1 MVDASNGQLTVNRQ
15 VPAEAILNA
24 LSLDRGGRLIIAA
37 GLVSGALAS
46 YRINGDTGELT
57 PLEMYPVSRRP
68 VGVLITD
75 LGDQH

>member
-1 MVDASNGQLTVNRQ
+1 MQ
-15 VPAEAILNA
+15 VPTEAILNA
-24 LSLDRGGRLIIAA
+24 LSLDPDGKFTFAA
-37 GLVSGALAS
+37 DSGSGALAS

>member
-1 MVDASNGQLTVNRQ
+1 LTVDASNGQLTVNWQ

-46 YRINGDTGELT
+46 YRINADTG
-57 PLEMYPVSRRP
+57 
-68 VGVLITD
+68 
-75 LGDQH
+75 